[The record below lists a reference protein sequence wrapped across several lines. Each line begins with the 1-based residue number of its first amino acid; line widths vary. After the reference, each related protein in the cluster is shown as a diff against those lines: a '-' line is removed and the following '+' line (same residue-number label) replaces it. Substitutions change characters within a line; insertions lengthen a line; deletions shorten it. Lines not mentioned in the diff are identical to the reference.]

1 MFPNLWL
8 IGPPKAG
15 TSTLFSLLSQHPSV
29 VSSSPKETFYLLDQE
44 FGLLNSSSNYW
55 REGAE
60 GWTQFFELS
69 TKKAEYILEGTTH
82 LLYQEETLKVI
93 ASMGGESKAI
103 AVYRDPADRVMSS
116 FFFTRDML
124 GRLPQSIT
132 FSQYVTDLLKGN
144 SLDYVSHRKSKYILE
159 QELHISTYSDHLKRW
174 KQELGS
180 SNVLLISFE
189 DLIER
194 QEETTS
200 LIFSWLGLDPISI
213 KESSKNKTL
222 SIKYPQLHGFL
233 KSAFGSLRHSP
244 LLTPIKGRYKKIVH
258 GDSKK
263 QKLSG
268 DSMVAL
274 DSLRDYF
281 KEEVEKCKK
290 LIVRLDE

>member
-116 FFFTRDML
+116 FFLQEICSGDYPSL
-124 GRLPQSIT
+124 S
-132 FSQYVTDLLKGN
+132 LLVN
-144 SLDYVSHRKSKYILE
+144 MSLIYLREI
-159 QELHISTYSDHLKRW
+159 
-174 KQELGS
+174 
-180 SNVLLISFE
+180 VLIMF
-189 DLIER
+189 LIEKASIFWNR
-194 QEETTS
+194 NCIFQHI
-200 LIFSWLGLDPISI
+200 LII
-213 KESSKNKTL
+213 
-222 SIKYPQLHGFL
+222 
-233 KSAFGSLRHSP
+233 
-244 LLTPIKGRYKKIVH
+244 
-258 GDSKK
+258 
-263 QKLSG
+263 
-268 DSMVAL
+268 
-274 DSLRDYF
+274 
-281 KEEVEKCKK
+281 
-290 LIVRLDE
+290 